1 VQTLQLCF
9 KIISP
14 RGMVPQGKTTTKYEE
29 VMFATIED
37 VLKMLN
43 EKCDNK
49 TFNDKDAMIYLS
61 YNSLIDT
68 MNYVLAKG
76 EARGETEPWHIQTAR
91 NLIDSFLLNAY
102 NIGLPE
108 AQVALFN
115 SIETGANGAFHLP
128 GLRAKINK
136 SRENTDIKQ
145 RLQEEI
151 HRQGLNWTL
160 TDDPEDFVN

>member
-1 VQTLQLCF
+1 
-9 KIISP
+9 
-14 RGMVPQGKTTTKYEE
+14 MVPQGKTTTKYEE

-108 AQVALFN
+108 ACAAIHTALKLEQMVRFTFRGLGRKLIN
-115 SIETGANGAFHLP
+115 YGKMLILTRSSKKKSTGKA
-128 GLRAKINK
+128 
-136 SRENTDIKQ
+136 
-145 RLQEEI
+145 
-151 HRQGLNWTL
+151 
-160 TDDPEDFVN
+160 

>member
-1 VQTLQLCF
+1 
-9 KIISP
+9 
-14 RGMVPQGKTTTKYEE
+14 MVPQGKTTTKYEE

-49 TFNDKDAMIYLS
+49 TFDDKDAMIYLS

-68 MNYVLAKG
+68 MNCVLAKG

-108 AQVALFN
+108 ACAAIQH

-128 GLRAKINK
+128 GLRAKTNKLWENADINQV
-136 SRENTDIKQ
+136 I
-145 RLQEEI
+145 QEEI

-160 TDDPEDFVN
+160 ADDTEDFVN